1 MIQNSIIQNDAAK
14 KQVNEAL
21 NNASD
26 SLARI
31 EGERELIKEIINKL
45 NEDFSI
51 EKKNIR
57 KMIRTFHKQNF
68 EQEVEEHN
76 DFQSI
81 YKTITSGVLK

>member
-14 KQVNEAL
+14 KQVNDAL

-81 YKTITSGVLK
+81 YETITGVVLK